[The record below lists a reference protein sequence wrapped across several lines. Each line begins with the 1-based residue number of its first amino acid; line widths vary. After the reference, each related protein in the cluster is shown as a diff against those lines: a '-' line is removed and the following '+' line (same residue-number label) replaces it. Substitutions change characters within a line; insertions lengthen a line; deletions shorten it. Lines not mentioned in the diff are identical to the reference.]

1 MLENSYWNIDSILHG
16 MTKKECKLNY
26 DLDCLKDLFPG
37 QENNNQF
44 KKNEIV
50 KLPMT
55 LSLSL
60 SSSEAEAPDGNTYV
74 SIQTPSTLSDEYYSL
89 LKADPIVPNFNKN
102 KYFYDEYLILKNHLN
117 IDEKWNNCLINTN
130 FNRYLYYYNNSFNI
144 KSINNTVEKKTSKNE
159 QLFFNNMVHI
169 NNNNKYFQENYC
181 NNNKILDEKIEAK
194 KNRHKIKLTNSNI

>member
-1 MLENSYWNIDSILHG
+1 MLENSYWNIDSILLG

-26 DLDCLKDLFPG
+26 DLDFLKELFPG

-50 KLPMT
+50 KLPLT
-55 LSLSL
+55 LSLTL
-60 SSSEAEAPDGNTYV
+60 SNAPDEKNYI
-74 SIQTPSTLSDEYYSL
+74 SIQTPNTLSDEYYFL

-102 KYFYDEYLILKNHLN
+102 KYFYDEYLLLKNHLN
-117 IDEKWNNCLINTN
+117 IDEKWNQCLINTN

-144 KSINNTVEKKTSKNE
+144 KNINNNVEKKTSKKE
-159 QLFFNNMVHI
+159 QIFFNDMVHM

-181 NNNKILDEKIEAK
+181 NNNKILEEKIEAK
-194 KNRHKIKLTNSNI
+194 KNRHKIKLINSNL

>member
-26 DLDCLKDLFPG
+26 DLDFLKDLFPG

-44 KKNEIV
+44 NKNEII
-50 KLPMT
+50 KLPLTLALT
-55 LSLSL
+55 LSNP
-60 SSSEAEAPDGNTYV
+60 PDDKKYITM
-74 SIQTPSTLSDEYYSL
+74 QTPNTLSDEYYAL
-89 LKADPIVPNFNKN
+89 LIADPIVPNFNKN
-102 KYFYDEYLILKNHLN
+102 KYYYDEYLLLKNNLS
-117 IDEKWNNCLINTN
+117 IDEKKWNNCIINTN

-144 KSINNTVEKKTSKNE
+144 KSINNTVEKKTSKKE
-159 QLFFNNMVHI
+159 QIFFNNMVNI

-194 KNRHKIKLTNSNI
+194 KNRHKIKLINSNL

>member
-1 MLENSYWNIDSILHG
+1 MLENSYWNIDSILLG

-26 DLDCLKDLFPG
+26 DLDFLKELFPG
-37 QENNNQF
+37 QENTNQF

-50 KLPMT
+50 KLPLTLALT
-55 LSLSL
+55 LSNDRSDEM
-60 SSSEAEAPDGNTYV
+60 SYI
-74 SIQTPSTLSDEYYSL
+74 SIQTPSTLSDEYYAL

-102 KYFYDEYLILKNHLN
+102 KYFYDEYLLLRNNLGVN
-117 IDEKWNNCLINTN
+117 DKWKDCLINTN

-144 KSINNTVEKKTSKNE
+144 KSINNTVEKKTSKKE
-159 QLFFNNMVHI
+159 QLFFNNMLHI

-194 KNRHKIKLTNSNI
+194 KNRHKIKLTNSNL

>member
-60 SSSEAEAPDGNTYV
+60 SSSEAEAPDG
-74 SIQTPSTLSDEYYSL
+74 I
-89 LKADPIVPNFNKN
+89 
-102 KYFYDEYLILKNHLN
+102 LIYQYKRQAL
-117 IDEKWNNCLINTN
+117 
-130 FNRYLYYYNNSFNI
+130 
-144 KSINNTVEKKTSKNE
+144 
-159 QLFFNNMVHI
+159 
-169 NNNNKYFQENYC
+169 
-181 NNNKILDEKIEAK
+181 
-194 KNRHKIKLTNSNI
+194 

>member
-1 MLENSYWNIDSILHG
+1 MIENSYWSIDSILLG

-26 DLDCLKDLFPG
+26 DLDFLKELFPG

-44 KKNEIV
+44 KKNEII
-50 KLPMT
+50 KLPLT
-55 LSLSL
+55 LSLTL
-60 SSSEAEAPDGNTYV
+60 ANAPDEKNYV
-74 SIQTPSTLSDEYYSL
+74 SIQTPNSFSDEYYFL

-117 IDEKWNNCLINTN
+117 IDEKWNQCLINTN

-144 KSINNTVEKKTSKNE
+144 QNINDTVEKKTSKKE
-159 QLFFNNMVHI
+159 QIFFNKMVHI
-169 NNNNKYFQENYC
+169 NNNNKYFQENYS
-181 NNNKILDEKIEAK
+181 NNNKILEEKIEAK

>member
-1 MLENSYWNIDSILHG
+1 MIENSYWSIDSILLG

-26 DLDCLKDLFPG
+26 DLDFLKELFPG

-44 KKNEIV
+44 KKNEII
-50 KLPMT
+50 KLPLT
-55 LSLSL
+55 LSLTL
-60 SSSEAEAPDGNTYV
+60 ANAPDEKNYV
-74 SIQTPSTLSDEYYSL
+74 SIQTPNSFSDEYYFL

-117 IDEKWNNCLINTN
+117 IDEKWNQCLINTN

-144 KSINNTVEKKTSKNE
+144 QNINDTVEKKTSKKE
-159 QLFFNNMVHI
+159 QIFFNKMVHI
-169 NNNNKYFQENYC
+169 NNNNKYFQENYS
-181 NNNKILDEKIEAK
+181 NNNKILEEKIQAK

>member
-194 KNRHKIKLTNSNI
+194 KNRHKIKLINSNL